1 MTAYPRGV
9 KRVVPLVVLLLLVL
23 VAGGGIAH
31 AHSEL
36 VSTTPEDGQVLD
48 APPTEL
54 TFTFNEDLLPDFV
67 NFVATDPG
75 GQVLEL
81 AVSGVN
87 GPTATVAWPAEA
99 PGGEWR
105 VDYRVVS
112 QDGHPVDG
120 SITFSYAA
128 ESPSPTPTPSTPSPS
143 PSATTSSATPEPA
156 PTSAEPSPSA
166 VPASESSGP
175 STGWIIAIVGVG
187 ALIGIVVVSLVARRR
202 AS

>member
-1 MTAYPRGV
+1 M
-9 KRVVPLVVLLLLVL
+9 KRLIALFGMLLLVVLG
-23 VAGGGIAH
+23 AGAAQ

-81 AVSGVN
+81 AVSGVS

-112 QDGHPVDG
+112 QDGHPVEG
-120 SITFSYAA
+120 SIAFAYAA
-128 ESPSPTPTPSTPSPS
+128 SSPTPSPTSAAPSPA
-143 PSATTSSATPEPA
+143 PTTSSAEPA
-156 PTSAEPSPSA
+156 PEPTSAEPSPTVA
-166 VPASESSGP
+166 PASDSSGL
-175 STGWIIAIVGVG
+175 SAGWIIAIIAVV
-187 ALIGIVVVSLVARRR
+187 AIVVIAIVGLLARRR
-202 AS
+202 SS

>member
-1 MTAYPRGV
+1 MKRAYA
-9 KRVVPLVVLLLLVL
+9 LVVLLLLLFV
-23 VAGGGIAH
+23 GGGIAQ

-36 VSTTPEDGQVLD
+36 VSTSPEDGQVLD
-48 APPTEL
+48 APPTEV

-67 NFVATDPG
+67 NFVATNADG
-75 GQVLEL
+75 DVTEL
-81 AVSGVN
+81 VVSGLN
-87 GPTATVAWPAEA
+87 GPTVVLAWPPQA
-99 PGGEWR
+99 PGGEWQ

-112 QDGHPVDG
+112 ADGHPVDG
-120 SITFSYAA
+120 SITFSYVA

-143 PSATTSSATPEPA
+143 PTTSSATPEPA
-156 PTSAEPSPSA
+156 STSAEPSPSA

-187 ALIGIVVVSLVARRR
+187 ALIGIVVVGLVARRR

>member
-1 MTAYPRGV
+1 M
-9 KRVVPLVVLLLLVL
+9 KRLIALFGMLLLVVLG
-23 VAGGGIAH
+23 AGAAQ

-67 NFVATDPG
+67 NFVATDPA

-81 AVSGVN
+81 AVSGVS

-112 QDGHPVDG
+112 QDGHPVEG
-120 SITFSYAA
+120 SIAFAYAA
-128 ESPSPTPTPSTPSPS
+128 SSPTPSPS
-143 PSATTSSATPEPA
+143 PTSAAPSPAPTTSSAEPA
-156 PTSAEPSPSA
+156 PEPTSAEPSPTVA
-166 VPASESSGP
+166 PASDSSGL
-175 STGWIIAIVGVG
+175 SAGWIIAIIAVV
-187 ALIGIVVVSLVARRR
+187 AIVVIAIVGLLARRR
-202 AS
+202 SS

>member
-1 MTAYPRGV
+1 M
-9 KRVVPLVVLLLLVL
+9 LLLALV
-23 VAGGGIAH
+23 GGGGVAH

-36 VSTTPEDGQVLD
+36 VSTSPEDGQVLE
-48 APPTEL
+48 APPTEV

-67 NFVATDPG
+67 SFVATS
-75 GQVLEL
+75 
-81 AVSGVN
+81 ASGEVTDLVVIGVD
-87 GPTATVAWPAEA
+87 GPTSVVAWPTEA

-112 QDGHPVDG
+112 ADGHPVDG
-120 SITFSYAA
+120 SITFSYVA
-128 ESPSPTPTPSTPSPS
+128 ESPSPSPTPTPTPSTPSPS
-143 PSATTSSATPEPA
+143 PTTSSATPEPA
-156 PTSAEPSPSA
+156 STSAAPSPSA

-187 ALIGIVVVSLVARRR
+187 ALIGIVVVGLVARRR

>member
-23 VAGGGIAH
+23 VAGGGIAQ

-120 SITFSYAA
+120 GITFSYAA
-128 ESPSPTPTPSTPSPS
+128 ESPSPTPTSAAPSPA
-143 PSATTSSATPEPA
+143 PTTSSAEPAPA
-156 PTSAEPSPSA
+156 PTSAEPSPTVAPTSD
-166 VPASESSGP
+166 SSGL
-175 STGWIIAIVGVG
+175 SAGWIIAIIAVVAIVIIAIVG
-187 ALIGIVVVSLVARRR
+187 LLARRR
-202 AS
+202 SS

>member
-1 MTAYPRGV
+1 M
-9 KRVVPLVVLLLLVL
+9 KRVIALFGMLLLVVIGAG
-23 VAGGGIAH
+23 VAQ

-48 APPTEL
+48 APPTDV

-67 NFVATDPG
+67 NFVATDPS

-81 AVSGVN
+81 TVSGVN

-120 SITFSYAA
+120 SIAFAYAA
-128 ESPSPTPTPSTPSPS
+128 SSPTPSPTSAAPSPD
-143 PSATTSSATPEPA
+143 PMTSSAEPAPA
-156 PTSAEPSPSA
+156 PTSAEPSPTVA
-166 VPASESSGP
+166 PASDSSGL
-175 STGWIIAIVGVG
+175 SAGWVIAIIAVVAIVIIAIVG
-187 ALIGIVVVSLVARRR
+187 LLARRR
-202 AS
+202 SS

>member
-1 MTAYPRGV
+1 M

-23 VAGGGIAH
+23 VAGGGIAQ

-36 VSTTPEDGQVLD
+36 VSSSPEDGQVLD
-48 APPTEL
+48 APPTEV

-143 PSATTSSATPEPA
+143 PTTSSATPEPA

-187 ALIGIVVVSLVARRR
+187 VLIGIVVVGLVARRR

>member
-23 VAGGGIAH
+23 VAGGGIAQ

-128 ESPSPTPTPSTPSPS
+128 ESPSPTPTPSTPSP
-143 PSATTSSATPEPA
+143 TTSSVTPEPA
-156 PTSAEPSPSA
+156 PTSAEPSPTVAPTSD
-166 VPASESSGP
+166 SSGL
-175 STGWIIAIVGVG
+175 SAGWIIAIIAVVAIVIIAIVG
-187 ALIGIVVVSLVARRR
+187 LLARRR
-202 AS
+202 SS

>member
-1 MTAYPRGV
+1 M

-23 VAGGGIAH
+23 AAGGGMAQ

-36 VSTTPEDGQVLD
+36 VSSSPEDGQVLD
-48 APPTEL
+48 APPTEVTL
-54 TFTFNEDLLPDFV
+54 TFNEELLPDFV
-67 NFVATDPG
+67 NVVATNADG
-75 GQVLEL
+75 DVTDLV
-81 AVSGVN
+81 VSGIN
-87 GPTATVAWPAEA
+87 GPTAVVAWPPQA
-99 PGGEWR
+99 PGGEWQI
-105 VDYRVVS
+105 DYRVVS
-112 QDGHPVDG
+112 PDGHPIDG
-120 SITFSYAA
+120 SITFSYVA

-143 PSATTSSATPEPA
+143 PTTSSATPEPA

>member
-1 MTAYPRGV
+1 M
-9 KRVVPLVVLLLLVL
+9 KRVIALFGMLLLVVIGAG
-23 VAGGGIAH
+23 VAQ

-67 NFVATDPG
+67 NFVATDPA

-81 AVSGVN
+81 AVSGVS

-112 QDGHPVDG
+112 QDGHPVEG
-120 SITFSYAA
+120 SIAFAYAA
-128 ESPSPTPTPSTPSPS
+128 SSPTPSPS
-143 PSATTSSATPEPA
+143 PTSAAPSPAPTTSSAEPA
-156 PTSAEPSPSA
+156 PEPTSAEPSPTVA
-166 VPASESSGP
+166 PASDSSGL
-175 STGWIIAIVGVG
+175 SAGWIIAIIAVV
-187 ALIGIVVVSLVARRR
+187 AIVVIAIVGLLARRR
-202 AS
+202 SS

>member
-1 MTAYPRGV
+1 M

-23 VAGGGIAH
+23 VAGGGIAQ

-36 VSTTPEDGQVLD
+36 VSSSPEDGQVLD
-48 APPTEL
+48 APPTEV

-67 NFVATDPG
+67 NFVATNADG
-75 GQVLEL
+75 DVTEL
-81 AVSGVN
+81 VVSGLN
-87 GPTATVAWPAEA
+87 GPTVVLAWPPQA
-99 PGGEWR
+99 PGGEWQI
-105 VDYRVVS
+105 DYRVVS
-112 QDGHPVDG
+112 ADGHPVDG
-120 SITFSYAA
+120 SITFSYVA

-187 ALIGIVVVSLVARRR
+187 ALIGIVVVGLVARRR